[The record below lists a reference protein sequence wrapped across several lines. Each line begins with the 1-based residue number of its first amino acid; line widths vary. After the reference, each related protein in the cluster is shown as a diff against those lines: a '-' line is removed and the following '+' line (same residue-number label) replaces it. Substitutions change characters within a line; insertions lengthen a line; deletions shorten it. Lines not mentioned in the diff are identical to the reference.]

1 MAKLT
6 TDDARVRQTAAAVSD
21 RLWTERAA
29 HLRQWIAVA
38 EAMYPVALPGLM
50 DARSKANQGVLE
62 PVRSTNYVQEQ
73 LKKGASGFSVHM
85 TSAARKWFEIASAL
99 PAQTSSP
106 QQDGLDKGLEVLT
119 DAVRE
124 VFAASGI
131 YAQLD
136 KLYEHLLAFGTGCML
151 VLPVR
156 RASGYRLVRAVTLRF
171 GTYALG
177 IGADGLVNRVSRRFE
192 FTASQLADSFGLE
205 RLPPSL
211 RSEVLSGKGSN
222 TRVEVT
228 CLVEPNHV
236 DGRPDEI
243 ATLAS
248 LGEEMIYRACYWAN
262 WSEQGYELLD
272 VRGVPINPIVAPRL
286 EKEHGDVWGRGRGLD
301 ALPGARALA
310 ALREDAINI
319 AGNIADPAL
328 VVDVSLQGY
337 PLRLERG
344 GITYWPMGDGKS
356 PTAPAVPVPQS
367 LAGLAELQQDIRSE
381 IADTLLVTRFAVIDA
396 LKANPG
402 VKTAT
407 EVEQLVRE
415 NLGLLGPIVTGL
427 DHELL
432 DPLVGA
438 VATLTLQAAQEM
450 GLSLDVL
457 SPVLTQGL
465 KIVYVGEIH
474 QAMKAGNI
482 SAITGL
488 TGYIGTLMQV
498 TRSPAVTD
506 SLDADRAIRDF
517 AESVGASKLLLK
529 SPDEVAAIRQARAD
543 EHQKMAQLAAMQ
555 QVASAAKDG
564 GSAVKSLTEVY
575 GAAPTEGGVS

>member
-151 VLPVR
+151 VLPER

-211 RSEVLSGKGSN
+211 RVEVLSGKGSN
-222 TRVEVT
+222 TRIEVT

-262 WSEQGYELLD
+262 WSEPGYELLD

-498 TRSPAVTD
+498 TQSPAVTD

-543 EHQKMAQLAAMQ
+543 GQQKMAQLAAMQ

>member
-6 TDDARVRQTAAAVSD
+6 TDDARVRQTASAVSD

-50 DARSKANQGVLE
+50 DARSKANQGVRE

-151 VLPVR
+151 VLPER

-262 WSEQGYELLD
+262 WSEPGYELLD

-543 EHQKMAQLAAMQ
+543 EQQRMVQLAAMQ

-564 GSAVKSLTEVY
+564 GSAVKSLTDVY